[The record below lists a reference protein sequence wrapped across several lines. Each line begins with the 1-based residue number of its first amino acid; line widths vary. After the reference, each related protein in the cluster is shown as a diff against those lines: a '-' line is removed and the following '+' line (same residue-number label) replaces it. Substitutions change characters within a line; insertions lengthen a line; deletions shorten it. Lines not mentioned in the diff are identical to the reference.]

1 MITTYATIWKVCGS
15 RDPLRRTVVLSTSEL
30 QEEGERG
37 VTTIKFVMMTMTMLW
52 PKIKFVMVTMT
63 MLWPRTSFSW
73 WPCCDRRSSVNLNH
87 QVVKN
92 EIMNYCAQELLVVTQ
107 DHLNHGHQVV
117 KIFLCSGASG
127 LFHSKQ
133 HHWWGVQR
141 SWPLSMGLLWPR
153 NPIPGAW
160 PIVGI
165 RVWPFLRLGVGGQI
179 QKIWNIEKWINIKK
193 NRCWRAPPSSWFSSS
208 PPSCWPSS
216 RTGWRRGCQGLF
228 IWQDKIVV
236 FIIVC

>member
-1 MITTYATIWKVCGS
+1 MSWSQLMPQYERSVAREIHY
-15 RDPLRRTVVLSTSEL
+15 
-30 QEEGERG
+30 GEQSCYPHPDY
-37 VTTIKFVMMTMTMLW
+37 KKKENEM
-52 PKIKFVMVTMT
+52 
-63 MLWPRTSFSW
+63 WPRSSLSW

-193 NRCWRAPPSSWFSSS
+193 QVLAGPA
-208 PPSCWPSS
+208 
-216 RTGWRRGCQGLF
+216 F
-228 IWQDKIVV
+228 ILV
-236 FIIVC
+236 FIFSAVLLAVLSDWLAARLSRSFHLTR

>member
-1 MITTYATIWKVCGS
+1 MSWSQLMPQYERSVAREIHY
-15 RDPLRRTVVLSTSEL
+15 
-30 QEEGERG
+30 GEQSCYPHPDYKKKENE
-37 VTTIKFVMMTMTMLW
+37 V
-52 PKIKFVMVTMT
+52 
-63 MLWPRTSFSW
+63 WPRSSLSW

-179 QKIWNIEKWINIKK
+179 QKIWNIKKWINIKK